1 MNRQWPNVDLYVNVI
16 SFWEIYTKITHFYY
30 IVDNLVPRACPWVR
44 GSMMSGNS
52 TNKYHNSKHERK
64 IDAKIPK
71 PALKKLKQQKN
82 IKCKN
87 VPLPLIN
94 MKISKIT

>member
-1 MNRQWPNVDLYVNVI
+1 
-16 SFWEIYTKITHFYY
+16 
-30 IVDNLVPRACPWVR
+30 
-44 GSMMSGNS
+44 MMSGNS
-52 TNKYHNSKHERK
+52 TNKYHNGKHERK